1 MTVRRAAMFVIVL
14 GALAAWIAAAAT
26 SGVRDVKPMAR
37 FAPPAIDTS
46 GAALAAEIDRLHD
59 HLRPTA
65 SPRLGRDLF
74 QFAAARPPV
83 APSAAL
89 PAPPALVPG
98 PAPVIPAAPAL
109 TLIGVA
115 QDTVEGATVRTAI
128 ISTSGQL
135 FLVKEG
141 EEVTVAGL
149 RYHVSRISAAAMS
162 LWPLSSSASARN
174 RSNCEVRF
182 KAARCG
188 SKIDAGSS
196 LS

>member
-1 MTVRRAAMFVIVL
+1 MNLMTARRAAIFVIVL

-128 ISTSGQL
+128 ISTQGQL

-141 EEVTVAGL
+141 EDVTSAGS
-149 RYHVSRISAAAMS
+149 RYRVTRISVDSADLTAADETMLHLA
-162 LWPLSSSASARN
+162 L
-174 RSNCEVRF
+174 
-182 KAARCG
+182 K
-188 SKIDAGSS
+188 
-196 LS
+196 

>member
-1 MTVRRAAMFVIVL
+1 MNLMTAKRAAIFVIVL

-26 SGVRDVKPMAR
+26 SGVRDLKPVAP

-46 GAALAAEIDRLHD
+46 GAALAAEIARLHD

-74 QFAAARPPV
+74 QFAAARPQL

-89 PAPPALVPG
+89 PAPPELVPP
-98 PAPVIPAAPAL
+98 PAPAVPAAPAL

-115 QDTVEGATVRTAI
+115 QDAAEGGTVRTAI
-128 ISTSGQL
+128 ISTQGQL

-141 EEVTVAGL
+141 EEVTSAGS
-149 RYHVSRISAAAMS
+149 RYRVTRISVDS
-162 LWPLSSSASARN
+162 VDLT
-174 RSNCEVRF
+174 
-182 KAARCG
+182 
-188 SKIDAGSS
+188 AGDEAT
-196 LS
+196 LHLALK